1 MGFITSSVFSPRLN
15 KNILLGYLPL
25 ENSKIGFEA
34 KVTIEAL
41 TRRLFVIEKPF
52 YDPKKTIAKVT

>member
-1 MGFITSSVFSPRLN
+1 MFSPRLN
-15 KNILLGYLPL
+15 KNIGLGYLPL

-52 YDPKKTIAKVT
+52 YDPKKTIAKGT